1 MKNPTDQSEDP
12 DQERLDDLGRKIE
25 AARGP
30 TTESKPAQSSGSV
43 GIAYRLASELIAG
56 LLLGVILGWGFDRFF
71 GTRPWGTLFFLVL
84 GLAAAMIN
92 VIRTAQKLNSAVP
105 DTKEDKNDD

>member
-1 MKNPTDQSEDP
+1 MNNPTDQSEDP
-12 DQERLDDLGRKIE
+12 DQDRLDDLGRKIE

-30 TTESKPAQSSGSV
+30 STEAKPAPQGSA

-56 LLLGVILGWGFDRFF
+56 LLVGVALGWGFDKVFR
-71 GTRPWGTLFFLVL
+71 TRPWGTLFFLIL

-92 VIRTAQKLNSAVP
+92 VIRTAQALNAASEA
-105 DTKEDKNDD
+105 KENGSDDQH